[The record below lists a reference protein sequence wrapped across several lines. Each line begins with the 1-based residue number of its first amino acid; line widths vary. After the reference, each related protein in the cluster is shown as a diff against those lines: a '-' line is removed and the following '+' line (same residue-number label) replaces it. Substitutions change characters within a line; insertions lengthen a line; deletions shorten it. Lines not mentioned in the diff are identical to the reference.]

1 MTTDRASRGG
11 KARAES
17 LSPARR
23 SEIARQGALAREQ
36 NTGKSAELPQAT
48 HRGQLRIT
56 DDLVLPCAVLSDG
69 TRVIT
74 ETAVA
79 QQLGRGLGGK
89 SRRLAA
95 RPGRGDVPPLPDYL
109 TTTVERFVPDSL
121 RITLSQPITYRD
133 RGGPR
138 RAVNAALLPE
148 VCEVWLKAR
157 DAGELQPSQEPIA
170 RKAEALMRALSRVG
184 VIALVDEAT
193 GYQEVRD
200 RDELHRILAAYI
212 HEELLPWAKR
222 FPDEFYQ
229 QLFRLK
235 GWEYKPPS
243 VKRPQFMGKLTNELI
258 YEKLPDGVLQQLREK
273 NPLTSGGYRKHRHHQ
288 FLTMDIG
295 NPHLERHVA
304 AVTTAHAGFI
314 NLDAVQETVRPGIPA
329 GDRAARASITG
340 RR

>member
-1 MTTDRASRGG
+1 
-11 KARAES
+11 
-17 LSPARR
+17 
-23 SEIARQGALAREQ
+23 
-36 NTGKSAELPQAT
+36 
-48 HRGQLRIT
+48 
-56 DDLVLPCAVLSDG
+56 
-69 TRVIT
+69 
-74 ETAVA
+74 
-79 QQLGRGLGGK
+79 
-89 SRRLAA
+89 
-95 RPGRGDVPPLPDYL
+95 
-109 TTTVERFVPDSL
+109 
-121 RITLSQPITYRD
+121 
-133 RGGPR
+133 
-138 RAVNAALLPE
+138 
-148 VCEVWLKAR
+148 
-157 DAGELQPSQEPIA
+157 
-170 RKAEALMRALSRVG
+170 MRALSRVG

-243 VKRPQFMGKLTNELI
+243 VKRPQFVGKLTNELI

-304 AVTTAHAGFI
+304 AVTTLMRVSSTWTRFKK
-314 NLDAVQETVRPGIPA
+314 LF
-329 GDRAARASITG
+329 DRAYPPAIAQLELLSLADDEDE
-340 RR
+340 